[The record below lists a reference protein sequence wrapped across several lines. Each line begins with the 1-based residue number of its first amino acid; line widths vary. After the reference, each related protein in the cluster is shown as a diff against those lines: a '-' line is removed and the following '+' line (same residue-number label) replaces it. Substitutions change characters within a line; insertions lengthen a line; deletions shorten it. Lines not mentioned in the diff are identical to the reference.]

1 MGRKTGKN
9 TKIEVEVGTTFY
21 SMAALSTVASP
32 SGDVGKIFTT
42 AATFISDQESLQP
55 DVRPDGVIS
64 GFTLSA
70 GSGYNEV
77 DYSSGK
83 AYIKGIEVEVAAGTI
98 SDLLRP
104 LVSGQVRVTA
114 LTVDSDGNINETAG
128 TEGVTSTTRGAA
140 GAPPFLPV
148 DEALIGYVTMTYY
161 AGSASG
167 AKVVATSEINDETK
181 ERTIIPSYA
190 VLYHDGDRANQT
202 DAGAIEF
209 AAVIPLIHAATAAGP
224 GTARRN
230 VYASYYDATFEEMN
244 DVKDFSFSESIASIK
259 SKAYGEKGEQS
270 SLGTET
276 WSGSGS
282 AYWTKVEDILNLIKN
297 TKRWVKYYPDEDET
311 NYWTGR
317 AIIKVSR
324 NLPTEDN
331 LNASLTLDG
340 SGTLYAKSS

>member
-1 MGRKTGKN
+1 MGRKTGKD

-21 SMAALSTVASP
+21 SMAALSTVTSP

-42 AATFISDQESLQP
+42 SATFLSDQENLQP
-55 DVRPDGVIS
+55 DVRLDGINS
-64 GFTLSA
+64 GFTLSI

-83 AYIKGIEVEVAAGTI
+83 LYVKGEEVTVAAGTV

-104 LVSGQVRVTA
+104 TTTGQVKVTA
-114 LTVDSDGNINETAG
+114 LTVDSDGNITKTAG
-128 TEGVTSTTRGAA
+128 TEGATSTTRGAA
-140 GAPPFLPV
+140 GGKPYLPV
-148 DEALIGYVTMTYY
+148 DEVLIGYITMTYY
-161 AGSASG
+161 GASASG
-167 AKVVATSEINDETK
+167 AKLVASSEIDSETK
-181 ERTIIPSYA
+181 ERSIIPSYQ
-190 VLYHDGDRANQT
+190 VHYHDGDRTNQT
-202 DAGAIEF
+202 DVGAIEF
-209 AAVIPLIHAATAAGP
+209 AAVIPLIHGAGA

-230 VYASYYDATFEEMN
+230 VYVSYYEPTFEEMN
-244 DVKDFSFSESIASIK
+244 DVKDFSFAEDVAAIK
-259 SKAYGEKGEQS
+259 SKAYGEKTEQS

-282 AYWTKVEDILNLIKN
+282 GYWTKVEDILNIIKN
-297 TKRWVKYYPDEDET
+297 TKRWFKYYPDEDET

-317 AIIKVSR
+317 AIVKVSR

-331 LNASLTLDG
+331 LNASITLDG